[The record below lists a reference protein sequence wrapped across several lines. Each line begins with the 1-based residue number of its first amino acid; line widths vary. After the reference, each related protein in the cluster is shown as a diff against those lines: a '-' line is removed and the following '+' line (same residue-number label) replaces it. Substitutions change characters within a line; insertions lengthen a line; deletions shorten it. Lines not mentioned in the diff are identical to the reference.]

1 VKSFELLES
10 FAFSSDRKRMSVII
24 RHNEKI
30 FLYSK
35 GADNIIKSRLAKNQ
49 TFDVDGELNTFSRI
63 GLRTLLIAMRLIS

>member
-1 VKSFELLES
+1 MKSFELLES

-49 TFDVDGELNTFSRI
+49 TFDVDS
-63 GLRTLLIAMRLIS
+63 